1 MKTKRISMMITIL
14 FSMVATWAQ
23 NDDYI
28 TEVMSNSMASRL
40 ESPPMYRVS
49 TAFHEPRRRDHHW
62 HALQQWYSYFV
73 NGKGNSE

>member
-49 TAFHEPRRRDHHW
+49 TA
-62 HALQQWYSYFV
+62 LS
-73 NGKGNSE
+73 